1 MSSSQN
7 RLAACQAKK
16 RAYMPAGAVSERR
29 QFDLSIQIGTEE
41 DDVEVRLDDDG
52 GFRNWLAI
60 LPSH

>member
-1 MSSSQN
+1 
-7 RLAACQAKK
+7 
-16 RAYMPAGAVSERR
+16 MPAGAVSERR